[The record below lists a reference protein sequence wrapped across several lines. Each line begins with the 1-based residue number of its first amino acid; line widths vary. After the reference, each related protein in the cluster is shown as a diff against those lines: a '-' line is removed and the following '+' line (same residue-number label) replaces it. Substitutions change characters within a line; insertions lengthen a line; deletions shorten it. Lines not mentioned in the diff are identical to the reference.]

1 MFFGSMFATCLGAA
15 LEPLFFFEKSL
26 ENKEI
31 MAPAWIPKSLKNI
44 TKFNPNSGFK
54 KNWFW
59 ASLMLYCEGGGV
71 GFFLVI
77 L

>member
-15 LEPLFFFEKSL
+15 LEHVFLKQNL

-54 KNWFW
+54 KNGFW